1 MYQGKAKCELLKEIR
16 SQIAT
21 QNGIDYETSDCSFEG
36 DCKGTCPKC
45 EAELK
50 FIENQLIHRKKSG
63 KSVLISGITAGII
76 TTMMSSCQD
85 KPNPPIPTDKTQ
97 KDTVQVDMI
106 LKDTNLTKNKKNKSS
121 ENWFIRTICTEGG
134 VGLDFEVSEGFSE
147 RIPDTIDIIEN
158 IPDPFPPDSTI
169 FKIDTL

>member
-85 KPNPPIPTDKTQ
+85 KPNPPIPTDKPQ
-97 KDTVQVDMI
+97 KDTVQVDSTSF
-106 LKDTNLTKNKKNKSS
+106 LKDTTLTEVEPKIEIYHTLGIIVQFDHEFIEKK
-121 ENWFIRTICTEGG
+121 
-134 VGLDFEVSEGFSE
+134 
-147 RIPDTIDIIEN
+147 PDTINIIED
-158 IPDPFPPDSTI
+158 IPDPFPFDSTVL
-169 FKIDTL
+169 KIDTL